1 MTFTVTASASQSTT
15 TTEARV
21 RYVMQKVAANF
32 TGLVVRGLISQAR
45 VDEWSEVVTY
55 LLIEDAL
62 DGFQVQFD
70 MTSSSPYCIH
80 YAVSSDGSIRSDS
93 SSGGLDYYGIAAG
106 TPVSFCLNL
115 KSSKRAVAQKWLL
128 ARPGWTA
135 DGRILAGDDA
145 EARSFSSGGF
155 GVTRSK
161 RGAWT

>member
-1 MTFTVTASASQSTT
+1 MTYTATATRTTT

-32 TGLVVRGLISQAR
+32 TGLVVRDLISQAR
-45 VDEWSEVVTY
+45 ADEWSEVVTY

-70 MTSSSPYCIH
+70 MASRAPYCIH
-80 YAVSSDGSIRSDS
+80 YAVSTDGSIQSDS
-93 SSGGLDYYGIAAG
+93 PSGGLDYYSIAPG

-115 KSSKRAVAQKWLL
+115 KPSRRAAAHAWLQM
-128 ARPGWTA
+128 RGGWTFN
-135 DGRILAGDDA
+135 GKLLVGDDT

-161 RGAWT
+161 RGSWLQ